1 MKWIITGWFK
11 GKEFT
16 DQPGWFNWSVDG
28 NRIDRLLSLFT
39 IEKQCK
45 RLAGQ
50 DKSIARDF
58 YSFERRRNRVWKRK
72 IDDACLR
79 PRLSYNA
86 KVQRCWFFTR
96 NAGISVPRLKIGWK
110 YTRRSF
116 RERFVISANDGQ
128 ILFQPVISPAGRESS
143 SVIEFVFF
151 RRSELLTCLR

>member
-86 KVQRCWFFTR
+86 KVQRCWFYTR
-96 NAGISVPRLKIGWK
+96 NAGIRSTLENRLEIYAPVFQRAFRNFRQRWTDSLS
-110 YTRRSF
+110 TRYQSCRTG
-116 RERFVISANDGQ
+116 I
-128 ILFQPVISPAGRESS
+128 ILGNWIRIFS
-143 SVIEFVFF
+143 
-151 RRSELLTCLR
+151 T